1 MPNFYC
7 KIPRLLVVLTALC
20 LLAFTVLAVP
30 AAALE
35 GAGLPSD
42 MGSLTGPRYTPRAS
56 DDTVGADGTNGTDTT
71 AGTGD
76 MTDTTGSDNTDSTDS
91 TDSTNSNDNTD
102 VTDDTDISDSAD
114 ITDTTAID
122 TDITESFDSDNANDT
137 TRVSDTM
144 NNANGSSDS
153 TDAAQD
159 DFAVW
164 GIFIVLLVIA
174 GVAVL
179 ILALMPKKRKK

>member
-1 MPNFYC
+1 MPNFFY
-7 KIPRLLVVLTALC
+7 KISRALVVLTAFC
-20 LLAFTVLAVP
+20 LLAIALLAVP
-30 AAALE
+30 TPALE

-56 DDTVGADGTNGTDTT
+56 DDTIGADGTNGTDTT

-76 MTDTTGSDNTDSTDS
+76 MTDTTGSDSTDS
-91 TDSTNSNDNTD
+91 TDSTVSTDNTDNTD
-102 VTDDTDISDSAD
+102 VTD